1 MSSAA
6 GPLGEVAMIATTLYV
21 ADLDKAIEWYRDR
34 LGLEPTTVGTD
45 AFPFA
50 GYLLGGAFVVLEPI
64 EAAAE
69 ATGPGSGSTTINV
82 VVNDDP
88 IGIYGALSSRGV
100 ACSALGESPGY
111 VSFLMRDLD
120 GNRFYV
126 TKPQNPEAQAS
137 VRHSVEVATDTS
149 ESDA

>member
-1 MSSAA
+1 MNSAA

-50 GYLLGGAFVVLEPI
+50 SYLLGGALVVLEPI
-64 EAAAE
+64 EAALE
-69 ATGPGSGSTTINV
+69 AAGLGSGSTTVNV
-82 VVNDDP
+82 VVKRDP
-88 IGIYGALSSRGV
+88 VAIYDALSSRGV
-100 ACSALGESPGY
+100 ECSRLAESPGY
-111 VSFLMRDLD
+111 ASFLMRDLD

-126 TKPQNPEAQAS
+126 TKPRTPEAQAS
-137 VRHSVEVATDTS
+137 VESSAEVATGPS
-149 ESDA
+149 ESNA